1 MDLFSLKSLVLSL
14 CFIGLSVGQK
24 IVSESPVQVY
34 LGENATLE
42 ILVENEPSNII
53 TWNFKGG
60 NQIVNVALLRP
71 EGLIVNDRYK
81 GRASIDSANGHLT
94 LTSVQ
99 LNDSGNYTVVI
110 LGKNTTE
117 IGTVKLHVVD
127 ALHPNLTLRAPSGEE
142 LQQGKFTLTCLGYK
156 GFPSDWQLRWYVN
169 SSSKVNWEEER
180 GPVLPLDDVHYSW
193 SSFLTVDEE
202 NWKKISSVTCRAVR
216 GALAPVSVT
225 LKINLSSEA
234 QPDSLD

>member
-1 MDLFSLKSLVLSL
+1 MLNDDPYYSLASICINITLIYTFKCLQNNLILS
-14 CFIGLSVGQK
+14 CFPTGLSVGQK

-117 IGTVKLHVVD
+117 IGTVKLHVV
-127 ALHPNLTLRAPSGEE
+127 GET
-142 LQQGKFTLTCLGYK
+142 FIYC
-156 GFPSDWQLRWYVN
+156 F
-169 SSSKVNWEEER
+169 
-180 GPVLPLDDVHYSW
+180 
-193 SSFLTVDEE
+193 
-202 NWKKISSVTCRAVR
+202 
-216 GALAPVSVT
+216 
-225 LKINLSSEA
+225 
-234 QPDSLD
+234 